1 MARIDVSYLEG
12 VKYRLDIRGH
22 EVVVD
27 QPIEAGGED
36 KGPTPTEL
44 YVGGL
49 ASCVAFYAGRFLER
63 HGIERQ
69 GLSIACEWEMAN
81 DRPNRV
87 GRVDISVGLPSDFPA
102 VHHDRLMAVVEHCTV
117 HNSMVQMP
125 EVRILA
131 HKTVGV
137 S

>member
-27 QPIEAGGED
+27 QPIEAGGGD
-36 KGPTPTEL
+36 AGPTPTEL

-63 HGIERQ
+63 HGIERE
-69 GLSIACEWEMAN
+69 GLSVACEWEMAN

-87 GRVDISVGLPSDFPA
+87 GRVDISIDLPADFPA
-102 VHHDRLMAVVEHCTV
+102 EQHDRLMAVVEHCTV

-125 EVRILA
+125 EVRIEA
-131 HKTVGV
+131 RTAVGAN
-137 S
+137 